1 MAANRVKMVALALT
15 LSISTHALVTI
26 DTRALT
32 VKLVNH
38 DHKINFILF
47 YYDKVILMYSSTIVE
62 IISTPKCSGIRD
74 QRYV

>member
-1 MAANRVKMVALALT
+1 MPANRVKMVALALT
-15 LSISTHALVTI
+15 LSTSIHALVTI
-26 DTRALT
+26 GTRALT

-38 DHKINFILF
+38 DHKINLILF
-47 YYDKVILMYSSTIVE
+47 YYDKVILMDSSTIVK